1 MRGGAGLA
9 PTSFVTESS
18 PSFATNT
25 LPDESMAKA
34 LGPDSV
40 TPKVETVPSGAI
52 LLTLS
57 EYTLAEY
64 KLPAES
70 NARS

>member
-1 MRGGAGLA
+1 M
-9 PTSFVTESS
+9 
-18 PSFATNT
+18 
-25 LPDESMAKA
+25 LPDESSTSA
-34 LGPDSV
+34 LGPDPV
-40 TPKVETVPSGAI
+40 IPNVETVPSGAI
-52 LLTLS
+52 LLTVS